1 MDSKD
6 LIDLKIEKTLYP
18 LFGNLSEIIVEVSK
32 KKVNRNGLDEKEYAK
47 IMSDEIKRFIERFA
61 GEELADKTYKEL
73 LNSLKFEIG
82 E

>member
-18 LFGNLSEIIVEVSK
+18 FFGNLSEIIVEVNK
-32 KKVNRNGLDEKEYAK
+32 KKVNRDGLEDKEYAK
-47 IMSDEIKRFIERFA
+47 LMSDEIKKFVERFA
-61 GEELADKTYKEL
+61 GEELADKTYREL
-73 LNSLKFEIG
+73 LNSLKFEVG

>member
-18 LFGNLSEIIVEVSK
+18 IFGNLSEIIVEVSK
-32 KKVNRNGLDEKEYAK
+32 KKINRNDLEEKEYAK
-47 IMSDEIKRFIERFA
+47 IMSEEIKKFIERFA
-61 GEELADKTYKEL
+61 GEELANKTYNEL

>member
-18 LFGNLSEIIVEVSK
+18 TFGNLSEIIVEVSK
-32 KKVNRNGLDEKEYAK
+32 KKINRNDLGEKEYAR
-47 IMSDEIKRFIERFA
+47 IMSKEIKKFIEKFV

-73 LNSLKFEIG
+73 LNSLKFEVG